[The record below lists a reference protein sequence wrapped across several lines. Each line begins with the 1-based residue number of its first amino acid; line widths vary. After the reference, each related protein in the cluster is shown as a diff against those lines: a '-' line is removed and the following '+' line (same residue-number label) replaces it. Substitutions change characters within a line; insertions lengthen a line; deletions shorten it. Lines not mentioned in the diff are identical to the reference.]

1 MSRQPSFPMYA
12 MALVLLLSSA
22 SAHAAETQWWVTNTP
37 SDHVKAEASGVLV
50 TPEGVLRPGPRTD
63 RFPTDSLE
71 VAWSMAVLADGS
83 IAVGGDHGRVLRWNA
98 TQGWRVW
105 ARLGSGQVLAL
116 LADGDGAIVGTGPR
130 GLVYRLSAK
139 GDTTRL
145 AETGER
151 YIWGLAPAGKGAWYA
166 ATGTRGRLLRIA
178 DGQARTLLDIDE
190 DNLVSLVADGQGGVY
205 AGGDSH
211 GRIVHVDA
219 NGVASTLYDAPE
231 SEIRSLARSSD
242 GTVFAAA
249 LTNGAATDDASGDDG
264 PQPSRAT
271 PSGGR
276 SGIYRIT
283 PQGQASVWW
292 VSPQPMVFSLLM
304 DRDRLFATTGN
315 RAAVYEVERAHRA
328 TQWAALAAGQVT
340 AMVAGTKGER
350 FAVTSNPVALVRFS
364 SEVAT
369 GGTLTTSSFDAQ
381 RFSTFGRLRADV
393 QGKVTFQ
400 TRTGNAEV
408 ADTTW
413 TAWRA
418 LGAEGAIASPPG
430 RFLQWRARFEDR
442 DASIDEVAV
451 SWREANQP
459 PRVEDVSVAPQG
471 QGFRD
476 GDLMP
481 RSESVTQSLSSGQKV
496 AYSATMGVNKPLRE
510 MPLWAR
516 GLRTLQWRGTDPNG
530 DALQYDVFLRSEPE
544 GAWIRIGHELDASL
558 LTWNTN
564 TLNDGRYRVKV
575 VATDA
580 PGNAIGEGLTAESVS
595 EPFRIDNTPPVIPS
609 LEAIAIAAGV
619 RVKGAAQDGQ
629 GRLARLDLATD
640 DGDWRSVT
648 PDGGLADQAE
658 LSFTVVLPDLE
669 PGTHLISMRAVDEAG
684 NAVTRAVQVAVP
696 GARAK

>member
-1 MSRQPSFPMYA
+1 
-12 MALVLLLSSA
+12 VGHE
-22 SAHAAETQWWVTNTP
+22 HAERI
-37 SDHVKAEASGVLV
+37 HVKAEASGVLI

-83 IAVGGDHGRVLRWNA
+83 IAVGGDHGRALRWNA

-130 GLVYRLSAK
+130 DSSIASRRRATPRDSRRPANATSGGSPRRGRA
-139 GDTTRL
+139 R
-145 AETGER
+145 TGT
-151 YIWGLAPAGKGAWYA
+151 A

-249 LTNGAATDDASGDDG
+249 LTTGAATDDASGDDRHAAV
-264 PQPSRAT
+264 PCDPL
-271 PSGGR
+271 GGR

-304 DRDRLFATTGN
+304 DCDRLFATTGN

-364 SEVAT
+364 SEVAA
-369 GGTLTTSSFDAQ
+369 GGTVVLTTSSFDAQ

-442 DASIDEVAV
+442 DASVDEVAV

-459 PRVEDVSVAPQG
+459 PRVEEVSVAPQG

-496 AYSATMGVNKPLRE
+496 AYSATMGVNKPCARC
-510 MPLWAR
+510 PCGRAACARCSGAARTPTATRCSTTCSCAANPRAR
-516 GLRTLQWRGTDPNG
+516 G
-530 DALQYDVFLRSEPE
+530 S
-544 GAWIRIGHELDASL
+544 ASD
-558 LTWNTN
+558 T
-564 TLNDGRYRVKV
+564 
-575 VATDA
+575 
-580 PGNAIGEGLTAESVS
+580 SS
-595 EPFRIDNTPPVIPS
+595 TP
-609 LEAIAIAAGV
+609 
-619 RVKGAAQDGQ
+619 RC
-629 GRLARLDLATD
+629 
-640 DGDWRSVT
+640 
-648 PDGGLADQAE
+648 
-658 LSFTVVLPDLE
+658 
-669 PGTHLISMRAVDEAG
+669 
-684 NAVTRAVQVAVP
+684 
-696 GARAK
+696 